1 MQKNN
6 NRISERER
14 ERERV
19 REKDAQEKINFLVL
33 AFFHFDST
41 RFVSTVNSKKYFRS
55 SEHHII
61 IIIIVVVVTASNT
74 FLFKSINM
82 LLVTL
87 LLPTTYSVV

>member
-1 MQKNN
+1 M
-6 NRISERER
+6 
-14 ERERV
+14 

-61 IIIIVVVVTASNT
+61 IIIIVVVTASNT

-87 LLPTTYSVV
+87 LLPTTYSVVC